1 MSDIVIEKNVII
13 PPARVKR
20 NYPYREMNIG
30 DSFFVSEDKLSS
42 VCNTN
47 NRMQRILGW
56 KFTAR
61 TETIGDVKGVRVWRT
76 D

>member
-1 MSDIVIEKNVII
+1 MNNVVIEKNVII

-30 DSFFVSEDKLSS
+30 DSFFVEDDKLSS

-47 NRMQRILGW
+47 NRMQRLLGW
-56 KFTAR
+56 RFTAR
-61 TETIGDVKGVRVWRT
+61 TEGNGVRVWRT
-76 D
+76 E

>member
-1 MSDIVIEKNVII
+1 MSDIVIEKNVVI
-13 PPARVKR
+13 PQARTKR
-20 NYPYREMNIG
+20 NYPYREMEIG
-30 DSFFVSEDKLSS
+30 DSFFVEDDRLSG

-76 D
+76 E

>member
-1 MSDIVIEKNVII
+1 MLRME
-13 PPARVKR
+13 
-20 NYPYREMNIG
+20 IG
-30 DSFFVSEDKLSS
+30 DSFFVEDDRLSG

-76 D
+76 E